1 MSVSTLDGAKTNFL
15 GEQYQMPILAEGA
28 ESAEPLEQAVARH
41 EILTTSNGKIGGDLI
56 VDGDIILK
64 GSDVTEL
71 KSADDEVTGRLAI
84 VENAGKYELQFIVTK
99 PTGKSPIVLEDNVT
113 NEA

>member
-1 MSVSTLDGAKTNFL
+1 MSVSTLDSAKTNFL

-56 VDGDIILK
+56 VDGNILCK
-64 GSDVTEL
+64 GSDITEL
-71 KSADDEVTGRLAI
+71 ESEDGEVIGRLA
-84 VENAGKYELQFIVTK
+84 VVKNGSKYELQFIVTK